1 MSKDIL
7 ENPAMFQPHPSLPS
21 NRAFVVQF
29 RSQPA
34 DASLLWQGRVEHL
47 TSGQVL
53 RFHTREELLTFLAR
67 VLTEVQEP
75 PCIQ

>member
-1 MSKDIL
+1 M
-7 ENPAMFQPHPSLPS
+7 PQPPPFLPS

-34 DASLLWQGRVEHL
+34 DASLFWQGRVEHL

-53 RFHTREELLTFLAR
+53 RFQTLEELLIFLAR
-67 VLTEVQEP
+67 VLTAAQEP
-75 PCIQ
+75 PCIE

>member
-1 MSKDIL
+1 M
-7 ENPAMFQPHPSLPS
+7 PQPPPFLPS

-29 RSQPA
+29 RAQPA
-34 DASLLWQGRVEHL
+34 DASLFWQGRVEHL

-53 RFHTREELLTFLAR
+53 RFHTLEELLAFLAR

-75 PCIQ
+75 PCPPSIK